1 MNSFRSIPSVD
12 YLLNLP
18 VMVALQEEYGHD
30 WCLQVIRQVL
40 DEIRSKVKK
49 TDTLPTDEEIVFQVE
64 SLLKAQSSTTLQ
76 PVINATGV
84 ILHTNL
90 GRAPLCQPALEEV
103 SRIGQA
109 YATLEYDLG
118 KGQRGKRDIHA
129 ADLLVRLT
137 GAEAALV
144 VNNNAGGVMLALAA
158 LANRKKVAISR
169 SQLVEIGGGFRIPEV
184 MRLSGAK
191 LVEIG
196 TTNRTHLSDYETA
209 IQDGANLVLLAHQS
223 NFKIVGFT
231 TTPALTEITELAHRY
246 EIPVIHD
253 LGSGALIDPAT
264 FGLEAELTVQD
275 ALLQGVDV
283 VCFSGDKLLG
293 GPQAGLIVG
302 KAKYIDKIR
311 RHPFYRALRA
321 DKLCLAALSAT
332 LLEYLKG
339 SALRTVPVLAMLARQ
354 EADLKAQAER
364 WKKEIST
371 GQVIQG
377 ESAIGGGSLPGQT
390 LPTWLL
396 ALKPKSARQFS
407 QRLRQLATPIIT
419 RIENDLVLLDPRTV
433 LPSQEEVL
441 LSNLQIALSEE
452 PYENRP

>member
-18 VMVALQEEYGHD
+18 VMAALQDEYGHE
-30 WCLQVIRQVL
+30 WCLQALRQVL
-40 DEIRSKVKK
+40 DAIRSEVKSAVP
-49 TDTLPTDEEIVFQVE
+49 LPTDEEIVLRVK
-64 SLLKAQSSTTLQ
+64 SLLKTQSTSTLQ

-84 ILHTNL
+84 VLHTNL
-90 GRAPLCQPALEEV
+90 GRAPLCQSALEEV

-109 YATLEYDLG
+109 YSTLEYDLE

-129 ADLLVRLT
+129 ADLLIRLT

-144 VNNNAGGVMLALAA
+144 VNNNAGAVMLTLAA

-196 TTNRTHLSDYETA
+196 TTNRTHLKDYESA
-209 IQDGANLVLLAHQS
+209 IQEGANLILIAHQS

-231 TTPALTEITELAHRY
+231 TTPALSEITELAHRY

-253 LGSGALIDPAT
+253 LGSGVLIDPAV
-264 FGLEAELTVQD
+264 FGLESELTVQD
-275 ALLQGVDV
+275 ALLQGVDI

-293 GPQAGLIVG
+293 GPQAGIILG
-302 KAKYIDKIR
+302 KAKLIDKIR

-332 LLEYLKG
+332 LLEYLKDNAG
-339 SALRTVPVLAMLARQ
+339 KSVPVQVMLARQ
-354 EADLKAQAER
+354 EADLKAQAEQ
-364 WKKEIST
+364 WQKELAT

-377 ESAIGGGSLPGQT
+377 ESAVGGGSLPGQT

-396 ALKPKSARQFS
+396 ALRPKSAKQFS
-407 QRLRQLATPIIT
+407 LRLRQLDTPIIT
-419 RIENDLVLLDPRTV
+419 RIENDMVLLDPRTV
-433 LPSQEEVL
+433 LPFQEEVL
-441 LSNLQIALSEE
+441 LSNLRRALSEE
-452 PYENRP
+452 KK

>member
-1 MNSFRSIPSVD
+1 MNSFRAIPSVD
-12 YLLNLP
+12 FLLNLP
-18 VMVALQEEYGHD
+18 VMVALQEEYGHE
-30 WCLQVIRQVL
+30 WCLQAIRQVL
-40 DEIRSKVKK
+40 DEVRSQVKK
-49 TDTLPTDEEIVFQVE
+49 TDTLPSDEDIVFQVE
-64 SLLKAQSSTTLQ
+64 SLLKAQSTSTLQ

-84 ILHTNL
+84 VLHTNL
-90 GRAPLCQPALEEV
+90 GRAPLCQSALEEV
-103 SRIGQA
+103 ARIGQA
-109 YATLEYDLG
+109 YSTLEYDLD

-129 ADLLVRLT
+129 ANLLVKLT

-144 VNNNAGGVMLALAA
+144 VNNNAGAVMLTLAA

-169 SQLVEIGGGFRIPEV
+169 SQMVEIGGGFRVPEV

-196 TTNRTHLSDYETA
+196 TTNRTHLDDYETA
-209 IQDGANLVLLAHQS
+209 IQEGVNLVLLAHQS

-231 TTPALTEITELAHRY
+231 TTPALSEITELAHRY
-246 EIPVIHD
+246 DLPVIHD
-253 LGSGALIDPAT
+253 LGSGALIDPAI
-264 FGLEAELTVQD
+264 FGLETELTVQD
-275 ALLQGVDV
+275 ALLQGVDI

-311 RHPFYRALRA
+311 HHPFYRALRA

-339 SALRTVPVLAMLARQ
+339 RSIKTIPVQVMLARQ
-354 EADLKAQAER
+354 EADLKVQAER
-364 WKKEIST
+364 WQKDLAT

-396 ALKPKSARQFS
+396 ALKPKSAKQFTS
-407 QRLRQLATPIIT
+407 HLRQLDTPIIT
-419 RIENDLVLLDPRTV
+419 RIEDDLVLLDPRTV
-433 LPSQEEVL
+433 LSSQEAVL
-441 LSNLQIALSEE
+441 LSSLRNALSEE
-452 PYENRP
+452 KHEKRS

>member
-1 MNSFRSIPSVD
+1 MNTLRAIPSVD
-12 YLLNLP
+12 FLLNLP
-18 VMVALQEEYGHD
+18 GMTTLKEEYGHE

-40 DEIRSKVKK
+40 DEVRSQAGN
-49 TDTLPTDEEIVFQVE
+49 TDSLPTDAEIIFRVE
-64 SLLKAQSSTTLQ
+64 TLLKAQSTTTLQ

-84 ILHTNL
+84 VLHTNL
-90 GRAPLCQPALEEV
+90 GRAPLSQSALEEIA
-103 SRIGQA
+103 RIGDT
-109 YATLEYDLG
+109 YSTLEYDLT

-129 ADLLVRLT
+129 ADLLVQLT

-144 VNNNAGGVMLALAA
+144 VNNNAGAVMLTLAA
-158 LANRKKVAISR
+158 LTNRKKVIVSR

-209 IQDGANLVLLAHQS
+209 IQEGAHLVLLAHQS

-231 TTPALTEITELAHRY
+231 SQPSLTEIVELAHHY
-246 EIPVIHD
+246 DLPVVHD

-264 FGLEAELTVQD
+264 FGLEAELTVQN

-293 GPQAGLIVG
+293 GPQAGVILG
-302 KAKYIDKIR
+302 KATLIDKIR

-321 DKLCLAALSAT
+321 DKLCLAALTAT
-332 LLEYLKG
+332 LLAYLKG
-339 SALRTVPVLAMLARQ
+339 VAVESVPVLVMLARK
-354 EADLKAQAER
+354 EDDLKIKAEQ
-364 WKKEIST
+364 WQNELVS
-371 GQVIQG
+371 GEVVPG
-377 ESAIGGGSLPGQT
+377 ESMIGGGSLPGQT

-396 ALKPKSARQFS
+396 ALKPGSAKKFS
-407 QRLRQLATPIIT
+407 ARLRQLDTPIIT
-419 RIENDLVLLDPRTV
+419 RIEDDLVLIDPRTV
-433 LPSQEEVL
+433 LPSQEAVL
-441 LSNLQIALSEE
+441 LSNLRDALSEE
-452 PYENRP
+452 NL

>member
-1 MNSFRSIPSVD
+1 MNSFRAIPSVD
-12 YLLNLP
+12 FLLNLP
-18 VMVALQEEYGHD
+18 VMAVLQEEYGHE
-30 WCLQVIRQVL
+30 WCLQAVRQVL
-40 DEIRSKVKK
+40 DEIRSQVKEA
-49 TDTLPTDEEIVFQVE
+49 DNIPTDEEIVFQVE
-64 SLLKAQSSTTLQ
+64 SLLKAQSTSTLQ

-84 ILHTNL
+84 VLHTNL
-90 GRAPLCQPALEEV
+90 GRAPLCQAALEEV
-103 SRIGQA
+103 ARIGQT
-109 YATLEYDLG
+109 YSTLEYDLD
-118 KGQRGKRDIHA
+118 KGQRGRRDIHA

-144 VNNNAGGVMLALAA
+144 VNNNAGAVMLTLAA

-196 TTNRTHLSDYETA
+196 TTNRTHLMDYETA
-209 IQDGANLVLLAHQS
+209 IQEGANLVLLAHQS

-231 TTPALTEITELAHRY
+231 STPALSEITELAHHY
-246 EIPVIHD
+246 DLPVIHD
-253 LGSGALIDPAT
+253 LGSGALIDTAI
-264 FGLEAELTVQD
+264 FRLETELTVQE
-275 ALLQGVDV
+275 ALLQGVDL

-339 SALRTVPVLAMLARQ
+339 NAVKTVPVLAMLARQ
-354 EADLKAQAER
+354 ETDLKAQAER
-364 WKKEIST
+364 WQKQLAT
-371 GQVIQG
+371 GLVIQG

-396 ALKPKSARQFS
+396 ALKPKSAKQFTS
-407 QRLRQLATPIIT
+407 RLRQLDTPVIT
-419 RIENDLVLLDPRTV
+419 RIENGLVLLDPRTV
-433 LPSQEEVL
+433 LPSQEAVL

-452 PYENRP
+452 QNEKRP

>member
-1 MNSFRSIPSVD
+1 MNSFRAIPSVD
-12 YLLNLP
+12 FLLNLP
-18 VMVALQEEYGHD
+18 VMVALQEEYGHE
-30 WCLQVIRQVL
+30 WCLQAIRQVL
-40 DEIRSKVKK
+40 DEVRSQVKK
-49 TDTLPTDEEIVFQVE
+49 TDTLPSDEDIVFQVE
-64 SLLKAQSSTTLQ
+64 SLLKAQSTSTLQ

-84 ILHTNL
+84 VLHTNL
-90 GRAPLCQPALEEV
+90 GRAPLCQSALEEV
-103 SRIGQA
+103 ARIGQA
-109 YATLEYDLG
+109 YSTLEYDLD

-129 ADLLVRLT
+129 ANLLVKLT

-144 VNNNAGGVMLALAA
+144 VNNNAGAVMLTLAA

-169 SQLVEIGGGFRIPEV
+169 SQMVEIGGGFRVPEV

-196 TTNRTHLSDYETA
+196 TTNRTHLDDYETA
-209 IQDGANLVLLAHQS
+209 IQEGVNLVLLAHQS

-231 TTPALTEITELAHRY
+231 TTPALSEITELAHRY
-246 EIPVIHD
+246 DLPVIHD
-253 LGSGALIDPAT
+253 LGSGALIDPAI
-264 FGLEAELTVQD
+264 FGLETELTVQD
-275 ALLQGVDV
+275 ALLQGVDI

-311 RHPFYRALRA
+311 HHPFYRALRA

-339 SALRTVPVLAMLARQ
+339 RSIKTIPVQVMLARQ
-354 EADLKAQAER
+354 EADLKVQAER
-364 WKKEIST
+364 WQKDLAT

-396 ALKPKSARQFS
+396 ALKPKSAKQFTS
-407 QRLRQLATPIIT
+407 HLRQLDTPIIT
-419 RIENDLVLLDPRTV
+419 RIEDDLVLLDPRTV
-433 LPSQEEVL
+433 LSLQEAVL
-441 LSNLQIALSEE
+441 LSSLRNALSEE
-452 PYENRP
+452 KHEKRS

>member
-1 MNSFRSIPSVD
+1 MNSFRAIPSVD
-12 YLLNLP
+12 FLLNLP
-18 VMVALQEEYGHD
+18 VMVALQEEYGHE
-30 WCLQVIRQVL
+30 WCLQVTRQVL
-40 DEIRSKVKK
+40 DQVRSQLKK
-49 TDTLPTDEEIVFQVE
+49 SEVVPTDEEIVFKVE
-64 SLLKAQSSTTLQ
+64 SLLKAQSTSTLQ

-84 ILHTNL
+84 VLHTNL
-90 GRAPLCQPALEEV
+90 GRAPLCQSALDEIL
-103 SRIGQA
+103 RIGQA
-109 YATLEYDLG
+109 FSTLEYDLE

-144 VNNNAGGVMLALAA
+144 VNNNAGAVMLVLAA

-196 TTNRTHLSDYETA
+196 TTNRTHLQDYETA
-209 IQDGANLVLLAHQS
+209 IQEGANLVLLAHQS

-231 TTPALTEITELAHRY
+231 TTPALNEITELAHNY
-246 EIPVIHD
+246 DLPVIHD
-253 LGSGALIDPAT
+253 LGSGALIDPAV
-264 FGLEAELTVQD
+264 FGLETELTVQD

-293 GPQAGLIVG
+293 GPQSGVIVG
-302 KAKYIDKIR
+302 KTKYIEKIR

-332 LLEYLKG
+332 LLEYLKN
-339 SALRTVPVLAMLARQ
+339 SAEKTVPVLVMLSRK
-354 EADLKAQAER
+354 EADLKTQAER
-364 WKKEIST
+364 WQNHLAD

-396 ALKPKSARQFS
+396 ALKPKSAKQFS
-407 QRLRQLATPIIT
+407 LRLRQLDTPIIT
-419 RIENDLVLLDPRTV
+419 RIENDLVLFDPRTV
-433 LPSQEEVL
+433 LPAQEAVL

-452 PYENRP
+452 HNEKRS

>member
-1 MNSFRSIPSVD
+1 MNSFRAIPSVD
-12 YLLNLP
+12 ILLNLP
-18 VMVALQEEYGHD
+18 VMAALQEEYGHD
-30 WCLQVIRQVL
+30 WCLQAIRQVL
-40 DEIRSKVKK
+40 DEIRSQVKI
-49 TDTLPTDEEIVFQVE
+49 TDTLPTDEDIISQVE
-64 SLLKAQSSTTLQ
+64 SLLKSQSTSTLQ

-84 ILHTNL
+84 VLHTNL
-90 GRAPLCQPALEEV
+90 GRAPLCQSALDEV
-103 SRIGQA
+103 ARIGQA
-109 YATLEYDLG
+109 YSTLEYDLD

-129 ADLLVRLT
+129 ANLLVKLT

-144 VNNNAGGVMLALAA
+144 VNNNAGAVMLTLAA

-169 SQLVEIGGGFRIPEV
+169 SQMVEIGGGFRIPEV

-196 TTNRTHLSDYETA
+196 TTNRTHLTDYETA
-209 IQDGANLVLLAHQS
+209 IQEGANLLLLAHQS

-231 TTPALTEITELAHRY
+231 TTPALAEITELAHRY
-246 EIPVIHD
+246 DLPVIHD

-264 FGLEAELTVQD
+264 FGLETELTVQD
-275 ALLQGVDV
+275 AVLQGVDI

-293 GPQAGLIVG
+293 GPQAGIIVG
-302 KAKYIDKIR
+302 KANLIEKIR
-311 RHPFYRALRA
+311 RHSFYRALRA

-339 SALRTVPVLAMLARQ
+339 TAGKSVPVQVMLARQ
-354 EADLKAQAER
+354 DADLKAQAER
-364 WKKEIST
+364 WQKDLAT

-396 ALKPKSARQFS
+396 ALKPKSAAQFS
-407 QRLRQLATPIIT
+407 RRLRQLEIPIIT

-433 LPSQEEVL
+433 LPSQEAVL
-441 LSNLQIALSEE
+441 LSNLRNALSEE
-452 PYENRP
+452 KYEKRS

>member
-18 VMVALQEEYGHD
+18 VMVALQEQYGHE
-30 WCLQVIRQVL
+30 WCLKAVRQVL
-40 DEIRSKVKK
+40 EEIRSDIK
-49 TDTLPTDEEIVFQVE
+49 TTEVSPTDDNIVFQVE
-64 SLLKAQSSTTLQ
+64 SLLKSQSSTSLQ
-76 PVINATGV
+76 AVINATGV
-84 ILHTNL
+84 VLHTNL
-90 GRAPLCQPALEEV
+90 GRAPLCQAALEEV

-109 YATLEYDLG
+109 YSTLEYDLDR
-118 KGQRGKRDIHA
+118 GQRGKRDIHA
-129 ADLLVRLT
+129 ADLLTSLT

-196 TTNRTHLSDYETA
+196 TTNRTHLKDYETA
-209 IQDGANLVLLAHQS
+209 IQEGANLILLAHQS

-231 TTPALTEITELAHRY
+231 TIPALSEITELAHRY

-253 LGSGALIDPAT
+253 LGSGALIDPAA
-264 FGLEAELTVQD
+264 FGLESELTVQD
-275 ALLQGVDV
+275 ALLQGVDI

-302 KAKYIDKIR
+302 KARYIEKIR

-321 DKLCLAALSAT
+321 DKLCLGALSAT
-332 LLEYLKG
+332 LFEYLKG
-339 SALRTVPVLAMLARQ
+339 RAVETVPVLAMFALK
-354 EADLKAQAER
+354 EADLRIRAEC
-364 WKKEIST
+364 WQKELGV
-371 GQVIQG
+371 GQVLRG
-377 ESAIGGGSLPGQT
+377 ESAIGGGSLPGQI
-390 LPTWLL
+390 LPTWLF
-396 ALKPKSARQFS
+396 ALKPESASRFS
-407 QRLRQLATPIIT
+407 QRLRQLRPPIIT
-419 RIENDLVLLDPRTV
+419 RIENDLVLFDPRTV
-433 LPSQEEVL
+433 LPSQEAVL
-441 LSNLQIALSEE
+441 LSNLKIALSEE
-452 PYENRP
+452 NDEKRP

>member
-1 MNSFRSIPSVD
+1 MNSFRAIPSVD
-12 YLLNLP
+12 FLLNLP
-18 VMVALQEEYGHD
+18 VMAALQEEYGHE
-30 WCLQVIRQVL
+30 WCLQAIRQVL
-40 DEIRSKVKK
+40 DEVRSQVKK
-49 TDTLPTDEEIVFQVE
+49 TDTLPSDEDIVFQVE
-64 SLLKAQSSTTLQ
+64 SLLKAQSTSTLQ

-84 ILHTNL
+84 VLHTNL
-90 GRAPLCQPALEEV
+90 GRAPLCQSALEEV
-103 SRIGQA
+103 ARIGQA
-109 YATLEYDLG
+109 YSTLEYDLD

-129 ADLLVRLT
+129 ANLLVKLT

-144 VNNNAGGVMLALAA
+144 VNNNAGAVMLTLAA

-169 SQLVEIGGGFRIPEV
+169 SQMVEIGGGFRVPEV

-196 TTNRTHLSDYETA
+196 TTNRTHLDDYETA
-209 IQDGANLVLLAHQS
+209 IQEGVNLVLLAHQS

-231 TTPALTEITELAHRY
+231 TTPALSEITELAHRY
-246 EIPVIHD
+246 DLPVIHD
-253 LGSGALIDPAT
+253 LGSGALIDPAI
-264 FGLEAELTVQD
+264 FGLETELTVQD
-275 ALLQGVDV
+275 ALLQGVDI

-311 RHPFYRALRA
+311 HHPFYRALRA

-339 SALRTVPVLAMLARQ
+339 RSIKTIPVQVMLARQ
-354 EADLKAQAER
+354 EADLKVQAER
-364 WKKEIST
+364 WQKDLAT

-396 ALKPKSARQFS
+396 ALKPKSAKQFTS
-407 QRLRQLATPIIT
+407 HLRQLDTPIIT
-419 RIENDLVLLDPRTV
+419 RIEDDLVLLDPRTV
-433 LPSQEEVL
+433 LSLQEAVL
-441 LSNLQIALSEE
+441 LSSLRNALSEE
-452 PYENRP
+452 KHEKRS